1 MRDRRYARAQTP
13 FSLSLSLTLWSSS
26 RPWATMTENYP
37 RPRRPDPHA
46 QPIPSKHDGWRTTDG
61 TRGPRTWEIV
71 ASTRQRKLRPV
82 ECTLEKELLA
92 VNAGALANEVNIM
105 SHV

>member
-1 MRDRRYARAQTP
+1 
-13 FSLSLSLTLWSSS
+13 
-26 RPWATMTENYP
+26 MTENYP